1 MAGMAGIRLSLAGAQ
16 DKLAVYISGDEISL
30 PLGNAPSSH
39 ILKPVIEPYQD
50 TVENEAFCMVL
61 ARELGIAV
69 APVEIR
75 AEGGKKFLLVER
87 YDRVNTGDS
96 STPLKRLHQ
105 EDFCQAL
112 GVVPEKKYQE
122 EGGVSINDCFNLIRA
137 VSSAPIIDLQQMLNA
152 VILNFLIGNHDAH
165 GKNFS
170 LLYQAT
176 TNGVNVRLAP
186 LYDLLCT
193 MVYPDLSRNMAMSI
207 GGKYKSE
214 SITPAHFDQMAEETG
229 LAKPIVRQRVKE
241 MSTSTLEILTQ
252 PDLIPP
258 AIPQVTEALRQ
269 NAERIRSHF

>member
-1 MAGMAGIRLSLAGAQ
+1 
-16 DKLAVYISGDEISL
+16 
-30 PLGNAPSSH
+30 
-39 ILKPVIEPYQD
+39 
-50 TVENEAFCMVL
+50 
-61 ARELGIAV
+61 
-69 APVEIR
+69 
-75 AEGGKKFLLVER
+75 
-87 YDRVNTGDS
+87 VNTGDS

-170 LLYQAT
+170 LLYQVT

-193 MVYPDLSRNMAMSI
+193 MVYPDLSKNMAMSI

-269 NAERIRSHF
+269 NAERIRTLF